1 MQEEN
6 KEDSIE
12 RIYLR
17 EQNEAEQ
24 NIQLMALTIPSIQNS
39 VIIRR
44 FILSANFQRFFWR
57 KRLKEDIV
65 DMEKATNKEL

>member
-6 KEDSIE
+6 KEDNIE

-17 EQNEAEQ
+17 EQNETEQ
-24 NIQLMALTIPSIQNS
+24 NIQLMTLKIPSIQNS
-39 VIIRR
+39 VIIRP
-44 FILSANFQRFFWR
+44 FILSANFQRFLWR